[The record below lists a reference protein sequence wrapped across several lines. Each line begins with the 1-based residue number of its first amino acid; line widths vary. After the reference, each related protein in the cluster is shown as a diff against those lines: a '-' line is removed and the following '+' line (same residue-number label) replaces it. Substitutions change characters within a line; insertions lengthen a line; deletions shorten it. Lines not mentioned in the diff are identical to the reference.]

1 MGKSLTGVLL
11 AVTSSLQSCQRVGIK
26 WSTTSAI
33 WGNLEKLGIGT
44 TNVSS
49 SGSKYQRLLLFL
61 EPSILLVKLTAARQ
75 IKDHSVD
82 SI

>member
-26 WSTTSAI
+26 WSITSAI

-49 SGSKYQRLLLFL
+49 SGSEYQRLLLFL
-61 EPSILLVKLTAARQ
+61 EPSILLVKLTTARQ